1 MQLDKLIAGKRLTET
16 EVGVLQYIVAHI
28 DTVLDVGVRGVAQE
42 NFTST
47 STVMRLAHKLGFRG
61 FVEMQFKLSA
71 LVAAHTSQAPTDWGA
86 LGMTPMVMQ
95 YNEPEIFDAIAQAL
109 TACQKKFVFI
119 YAAGFSGIIAEYMY
133 KKLLNLGKRCLLA
146 TPSDSAG
153 ILDNNLEDIGIML
166 TVSRSGE
173 TRSVLDKVMVVQ
185 DQPITVVSF
194 TNESVNRLSTIVDYP
209 VKIVDHNK
217 LDDYN
222 QHANAFFP
230 GTLAAFE
237 YLIQRYEVLQGR

>member
-1 MQLDKLIAGKRLTET
+1 
-16 EVGVLQYIVAHI
+16 
-28 DTVLDVGVRGVAQE
+28 
-42 NFTST
+42 
-47 STVMRLAHKLGFRG
+47 MRLAHKLGFRG

-71 LVAAHTSQAPTDWGA
+71 MVAAQANAAPEDWVS
-86 LGMTPMVMQ
+86 LGVTPMVMQ
-95 YNEPEIFDAIAQAL
+95 YNQPALFDTIAQEL
-109 TACQKKFVFI
+109 MACQRFIFI

-173 TRSVLDKVMVVQ
+173 THSVLDKVMMVQ
-185 DQPITVVSF
+185 DQPITVISF
-194 TNESVNRLSTIVDYP
+194 TNEAANRLSNLADHA
-209 VKIVDHNK
+209 VKIADHNK
-217 LDDYN
+217 LDEYN

>member
-1 MQLDKLIAGKRLTET
+1 MRIDKLIAGKKLTET
-16 EVGVLQYIVAHI
+16 EVGVLRYIIVHI
-28 DTVLDVGVRGVAQE
+28 DTVLDIGVRGVAQE

-71 LVAAHTSQAPTDWGA
+71 LMAASTNSSVQTNMDSGLANTA
-86 LGMTPMVMQ
+86 LK
-95 YNEPEIFDAIAQAL
+95 YNEQQLYDGVATELMNCRQFI
-109 TACQKKFVFI
+109 FI

-146 TPSDSAG
+146 SPSDSAG
-153 ILDNNLEDIGIML
+153 ILDNNLEDIDIML

-194 TNESVNRLSTIVDYP
+194 TNEADNRLSTLADYA
-209 VKIVDHNK
+209 VRISDQNK
-217 LDDYN
+217 LDEYN

-230 GTLAAFE
+230 DTLAAFE
-237 YLIQRYEVLQGR
+237 YLIRRYEIIQGQ